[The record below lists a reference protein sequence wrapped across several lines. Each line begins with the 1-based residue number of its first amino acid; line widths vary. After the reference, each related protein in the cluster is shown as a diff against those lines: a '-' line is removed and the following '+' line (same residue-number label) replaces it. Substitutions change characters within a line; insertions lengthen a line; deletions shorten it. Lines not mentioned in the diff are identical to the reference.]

1 MGGVTL
7 CITFLRCW
15 GVRPCA
21 PTNLTTTPK
30 NLIRTYAPGF
40 LLEVG
45 LLSIPWVGG
54 WGCSRADLVAAS
66 RLGDFSPSPMPY
78 APCPMPHALVD
89 GVFYVLDKYYPDHD
103 PKWMNNQTSGSRHC
117 RPARSFIW
125 IAPAKNTSC
134 FQFPDLLRII
144 LCFWYFSIIF
154 QYKSWKH
161 MTGSKYMLNILLIFD
176 KS

>member
-1 MGGVTL
+1 MLARFLILARIQIFVGGLTL

-15 GVRPCA
+15 SVRPCA

-78 APCPMPHALVD
+78 ALVD

-103 PKWMNNQTSGSRHC
+103 PKRMNNQTSGSRHC
-117 RPARSFIW
+117 RPARSFICGSLHVSVTM
-125 IAPAKNTSC
+125 ISGIDQACAPQALTPL
-134 FQFPDLLRII
+134 F
-144 LCFWYFSIIF
+144 
-154 QYKSWKH
+154 
-161 MTGSKYMLNILLIFD
+161 
-176 KS
+176 